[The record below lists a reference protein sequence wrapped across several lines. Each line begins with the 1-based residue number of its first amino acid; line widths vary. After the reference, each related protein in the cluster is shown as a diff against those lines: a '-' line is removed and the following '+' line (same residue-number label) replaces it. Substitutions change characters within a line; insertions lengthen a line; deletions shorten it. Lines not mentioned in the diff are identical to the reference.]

1 MVKRWP
7 LKDSELK
14 FPHIFLIH
22 SSAGSGK
29 TENLAY
35 RYIQFILSDKIP
47 KNSISNLLAVTFTEN
62 SAKEMKNRIIN
73 ILKKLALEDEETLK
87 RIEKYIGG
95 SSKYLTKKSEEKIE
109 EILDNYNFFNI
120 STIDSFVLKIF
131 EASLKKLN
139 YPCEFDLSFEYS
151 DLMDESFSYFMH
163 KVLKDPYLMSEIES
177 AIDFM
182 DITEKRFF
190 INPIE
195 KIKEN
200 FEKFIKKED
209 LLLSEISDAD
219 NKIFNEKMRLRE
231 EIWALAKDLLSKVEH
246 KDVYTDIIEGYK
258 QKNISLMADKIFEKG
273 KILKKKDENI
283 DEEIAL
289 KSDKIFKLC
298 AKYLILESLS
308 FYHPYVKIYRR
319 FRDDF
324 KIYMKKNTS
333 SAVLSGLTREVGE
346 YLKDL
351 SEEKIIDIYIKL
363 SSFLRHFLID
373 EFQDTSYSQWSVIRP
388 LIEEAVSAQGSGFF
402 IGDIKQAIYMFR
414 DADYRIINEFIKKP
428 KSDNSYMELS
438 SLENGIERFDIDINY
453 RSSKEILDYV
463 NKVLNSE
470 KFKFFCEE
478 NGLKEFY
485 KNYKVKHKAYRKTS
499 GRFKTL
505 IIEKR
510 GEEDIEE
517 KVKSVFIKALK
528 DMVLR
533 YGYSNVAVLSYKND
547 TVEKIAGWVNELGYP
562 LASYSSLD
570 SRKNKIVKGVI
581 GLLKFLENNEDNLSL
596 YEFLNCGVLTE
607 VSDQEIENIF
617 VKSKIEKKPAW
628 SVLKE
633 IKPLVYKENLEIFMS
648 AYGYLGVYEIVNLIY
663 RRLGLFERFREHG
676 AFLLKFLEA
685 VFEKTLSEK
694 SYSLSNFISDVSSE
708 SEDESFSIEISQHLN
723 AVNIMTF
730 HKAKGLQFEG
740 VINLFWKGRKTVS
753 DNMYFLKDGDGVNV
767 LKINK
772 NLGEAS
778 SEAKNNPINKVYA
791 ENKIKENIA
800 EINAVYVAL
809 TRAKTELFNIV
820 VEPKDNDILSVFE
833 ESEGGVSGEIKT
845 EEFKP
850 EHMVISLPRL
860 RHPIYPFLKKPDL
873 ENEVEIRGR
882 VYHKVISMITYSDEL
897 NNLDNIVLKACSL
910 ESVFADEN
918 FLKEIKLKITD
929 LFKNREIMVFFQKK
943 PGREILIE
951 KEFVSKN
958 GEILRPDRIVMDE
971 YIHLI
976 DFKTGEK
983 DESYLN
989 QIKKYVDTVRNI
1001 YFKKTIGYLCYIDKG
1016 LIEKVYEK
1024 N

>member
-1 MVKRWP
+1 MVKKWP

-62 SAKEMKNRIIN
+62 SAKEMKNRIMN
-73 ILKKLALEDEETLK
+73 ILKKLALEDKETLK
-87 RIEKYIGG
+87 RIEKYIEG
-95 SSKYLTKKSEEKIE
+95 SSKSLSQKSEEKIE

-131 EASLKKLN
+131 EASLRKLN

-163 KVLKDPYLMSEIES
+163 KALKDPYLTSEIES

-182 DITEKRFF
+182 DVTEKRFF

-209 LLLSEISDAD
+209 LLLSEISEAD
-219 NKIFNEKMRLRE
+219 NRIFNEKMKLRN
-231 EIWALAKDLLSKVEH
+231 EIWALADDLLSKVEH
-246 KDVYTDIIEGYK
+246 KDVYADIIEGYK

-273 KILKKKDENI
+273 KVLKKKEEYI
-283 DEEIAL
+283 DEKIAL
-289 KSDKIFKLC
+289 KSDKILKLC
-298 AKYLILESLS
+298 SEYLILESLS

-319 FRDDF
+319 FKDDF
-324 KIYMKKNTS
+324 KIYLKKNTT
-333 SAVLSGLTREVGE
+333 SAVLSGVNREVGE
-346 YLKDL
+346 YLKNL

-388 LIEEAVSAQGSGFF
+388 LIEEAISSQGSGFF

-428 KSDNSYMELS
+428 KSNNSYMELS
-438 SLENGIERFDIDINY
+438 SLEKGIERFDIDINY

-470 KFKFFCEE
+470 KFKVFCEE

-485 KNYKVKHKAYRKTS
+485 KNYKVKHKAYRKTT

-505 IIEKR
+505 IIQKV

-547 TVEKIAGWVNELGYP
+547 TVEKIAGWVNEIGYP

-581 GLLKFLENNEDNLSL
+581 GLLKFLENNDDNLSL
-596 YEFLNCGVLTE
+596 YEFLNCGVLSE
-607 VSDQEIENIF
+607 VSDEEVENIF

-628 SVLKE
+628 CVLKE
-633 IKPLVYKENLEIFMS
+633 IKPFVYKESLEIFMS

-663 RRLGLFERFREHG
+663 RRFELFERFREHG
-676 AFLLKFLEA
+676 AFLLKFLEV

-694 SYSLSNFISDVSSE
+694 SYSLSNFISDILRE
-708 SEDESFSIEISQHLN
+708 EDESFSIEISQHLN

-730 HKAKGLQFEG
+730 HKAKGLQFDG
-740 VINLFWKGRKTVS
+740 VINIFWKGRKTGR
-753 DNMYFLKDGDGVNV
+753 DNMYFLKDGEGVNV

-772 NLGEAS
+772 NLGEALLDR
-778 SEAKNNPINKVYA
+778 KNNSINKVYA
-791 ENKIKENIA
+791 ENKVKENIA

-809 TRAKTELFNIV
+809 TRTKTDLFNIV

-833 ESEGGVSGEIKT
+833 DLDGGVAGEIKN

-850 EHMVISLPRL
+850 RHMLISLPRL
-860 RHPIYPFLKKPDL
+860 RSTIYPFLKKPDL

-882 VYHKVISMITYSDEL
+882 VYHKVISMITYSNEL
-897 NNLDNIVLKACSL
+897 ANLENIALKACSL
-910 ESVFADEN
+910 ESVFVDEN

-929 LFKNREIMVFFQKK
+929 LFKKREISEFFQKK
-943 PGREILIE
+943 PGRKILIE
-951 KEFVSKN
+951 KEFVSKK

-971 YIHLI
+971 VIHLI

-983 DESYLN
+983 DISYLN
-989 QIKKYVDTVRNI
+989 QIKKYVETVRNI
-1001 YFKKTIGYLCYIDKG
+1001 YSKKTIGYLCYIDKG
-1016 LIEKVYEK
+1016 LLEKVYEK